1 IARSLYVVVR
11 LYTTNRGGEVK
22 IICQSVSAARRSLLV
37 DCYSPLPAPE
47 TTLKLN
53 NQAPR
58 IKCLPRQRERL
69 SHTRLIHAILLMLP
83 RRRDQFNGSAQ
94 RNAISDEVGE
104 DQSGTERG
112 ACGCRGGEDAGA

>member
-1 IARSLYVVVR
+1 
-11 LYTTNRGGEVK
+11 
-22 IICQSVSAARRSLLV
+22 SAARRSLLV

-94 RNAISDEVGE
+94 RNAISEGKIKVGLNEVRADVEAEKTPALEWELCLRKKVIGKIP
-104 DQSGTERG
+104 G
-112 ACGCRGGEDAGA
+112 A